1 MVARAMMRAAAALLA
16 LPASALV
23 APHPRLRA
31 PRVLRS
37 APAAAPP
44 TADSP
49 PRCAV
54 VAAEVAD
61 GGKAVDVSFG
71 SGATYRFHA
80 LWLRDACRDEAHVAA
95 AAGERILMMLPSRSR
110 QDHSFRLSRCRLA
123 R

>member
-1 MVARAMMRAAAALLA
+1 MRAAAAALLA

-61 GGKAVDVSFG
+61 GGKAVDVSYS
-71 SGATYRFHA
+71 SGARIAARRARGCLA
-80 LWLRDACRDEAHVAA
+80 LFFFVRA
-95 AAGERILMMLPSRSR
+95 
-110 QDHSFRLSRCRLA
+110 QK
-123 R
+123 